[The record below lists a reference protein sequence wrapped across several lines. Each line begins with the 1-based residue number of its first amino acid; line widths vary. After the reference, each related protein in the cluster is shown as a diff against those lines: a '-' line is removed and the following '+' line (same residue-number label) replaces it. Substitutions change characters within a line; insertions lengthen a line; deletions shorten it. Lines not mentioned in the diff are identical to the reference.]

1 MLGSPRT
8 IDGKLSASFSFSAE
22 MRQKL
27 YSGSCSEDPREKSG
41 TLRIQK
47 LVAKSAHFRFRKKSF
62 ANFPL
67 PSALF
72 LPGELFFCGEGSG
85 GKKINGILFR
95 LTHL

>member
-1 MLGSPRT
+1 MDDRRE
-8 IDGKLSASFSFSAE
+8 LSASFSFLAE

-27 YSGSCSEDPREKSG
+27 HSGSYSEDPREKSR

-47 LVAKSAHFRFRKKSF
+47 LVAKSAHFRFRKKKSF

>member
-47 LVAKSAHFRFRKKSF
+47 LVAKSANFRFRKKSF

-72 LPGELFFCGEGSG
+72 LPGELFFAERGVEER
-85 GKKINGILFR
+85 R
-95 LTHL
+95 LMGYCLG